1 MELVDKD
8 TKAFNGIMTAFS
20 LPKKSEEEKILREEA
35 IQDATKNA
43 SLVPLKVM
51 ETALSGFGL
60 INEMVEKGNQNSISD
75 VGVGALALR
84 SCVKGA
90 YLNVKINASGLT
102 DTVFAKDIIA
112 RGAELE
118 RKAEASEEIILNI
131 VNSRI
136 GKE

>member
-1 MELVDKD
+1 ME
-8 TKAFNGIMTAFS
+8 AFS
-20 LPKKSEEEKILREEA
+20 LPKKSDEEKSLREEA
-35 IQDATKNA
+35 VQKATKNA
-43 SLVPLKVM
+43 CLVPLKVM
-51 ETALSGFGL
+51 ETALSGFDL

-102 DTVFAKDIIA
+102 DIEFAKGIIA

-118 RKAEASEEIILNI
+118 HKAEEAEGILLNI
-131 VNSRI
+131 INSKI
-136 GKE
+136 GKG